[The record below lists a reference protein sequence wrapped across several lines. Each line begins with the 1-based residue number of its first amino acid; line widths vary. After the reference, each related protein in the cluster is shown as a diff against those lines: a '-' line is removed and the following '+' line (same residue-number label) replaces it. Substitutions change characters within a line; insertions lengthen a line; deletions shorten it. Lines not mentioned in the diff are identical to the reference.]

1 MDPRYVLLIE
11 KFMQVLDEE
20 GLIVDSSI
28 SDTQTAFE
36 FWSVNKVP
44 GSQRFWPVGI
54 VHLHHTP
61 ILLDLS
67 TISIAPSASL
77 RVHK

>member
-11 KFMQVLDEE
+11 KFMQELDEE
-20 GLIVDSSI
+20 GLIVDSNI
-28 SDTQTAFE
+28 SDTQTAFA
-36 FWSVNKVP
+36 FWSANKVP
-44 GSQRFWPVGI
+44 GSQRFVLLELSN
-54 VHLHHTP
+54 LHHTP
-61 ILLDLS
+61 ILLDLT